1 MKDGDVYFN
10 FYFLYCG
17 IIRRLPS
24 KDIAWCKKENILN
37 QLKVDIP
44 ALDYLDNAK
53 IQIKTTLNSSQLDLN
68 NYYMTPVICFDLCN
82 DIENLRDKFPKNV
95 LFSMRE
101 ISPEVE
107 IEVEKYFRI
116 LAAYATGLIDHI
128 NISDIEVKQ
137 DFRLAE
143 LFRTPIM
150 NIVKEREL
158 DMEGVIDMANTLN
171 KPIIIGG

>member
-1 MKDGDVYFN
+1 M
-10 FYFLYCG
+10 
-17 IIRRLPS
+17 
-24 KDIAWCKKENILN
+24 
-37 QLKVDIP
+37 KVDIP

-53 IQIKTTLNSSQLDLN
+53 LQIKTTLNSSQLDLN

-82 DIENLRDKFPKNV
+82 DIQNLKNKFPKHV

-128 NISDIEVKQ
+128 NISDIDVQQ

-158 DMEGVIDMANTLN
+158 DLAGVIDMAEDMN
-171 KPIIIGG
+171 KSVVIGV

>member
-1 MKDGDVYFN
+1 M
-10 FYFLYCG
+10 
-17 IIRRLPS
+17 
-24 KDIAWCKKENILN
+24 
-37 QLKVDIP
+37 
-44 ALDYLDNAK
+44 
-53 IQIKTTLNSSQLDLN
+53 N

-82 DIENLRDKFPKNV
+82 DIQNLKNKFPKHV

-128 NISDIEVKQ
+128 NISDIDVQQ

-158 DMEGVIDMANTLN
+158 DLADMNKSVVIGV
-171 KPIIIGG
+171 

>member
-1 MKDGDVYFN
+1 
-10 FYFLYCG
+10 
-17 IIRRLPS
+17 
-24 KDIAWCKKENILN
+24 
-37 QLKVDIP
+37 
-44 ALDYLDNAK
+44 
-53 IQIKTTLNSSQLDLN
+53 
-68 NYYMTPVICFDLCN
+68 MTPVICFDLCN

-158 DMEGVIDMANTLN
+158 DMAGVIDMANTLN

>member
-1 MKDGDVYFN
+1 MQNTDKN
-10 FYFLYCG
+10 
-17 IIRRLPS
+17 
-24 KDIAWCKKENILN
+24 N
-37 QLKVDIP
+37 
-44 ALDYLDNAK
+44 
-53 IQIKTTLNSSQLDLN
+53 LNSSQLDLN

-82 DIENLRDKFPKNV
+82 DIENLKNKFPKHV

-158 DMEGVIDMANTLN
+158 DMAGIIDMAENMN
-171 KPIIIGG
+171 KPIIISG